1 MLSRAICCRVALSV
15 AGFAVCCP
23 VPRQS
28 DDRLEWLRVIRRSTA
43 CWFKVDFTSSSGL
56 NSRPRRPWRWSHSR
70 LRRGAVVKVSQWCR
84 SRSRFLAGHGSL
96 FGPLSER
103 RAVALTTMGGTTVH
117 CGSQFSVPL
126 HFRHSNL
133 QIHATH
139 DTVRHLRPP
148 KSLVNVCAVAGLAQ
162 SRPDQPLILH
172 HITTTLVAPYEQFGL
187 TVSCCPLC
195 IFISMYWPRKCV
207 AVVCRTNLRS
217 PVLYHFS
224 NRD

>member
-1 MLSRAICCRVALSV
+1 MVMAPWRGGGLVLCQPIPGVSGPHWRLAMLSRAICCRVALSV

-126 HFRHSNL
+126 QLSTQQPGNPRDTRHRPTPSATGIRRQRLCCRGTCTEPSGSTPDFTSHNH
-133 QIHATH
+133 HAG
-139 DTVRHLRPP
+139 
-148 KSLVNVCAVAGLAQ
+148 CAV
-162 SRPDQPLILH
+162 
-172 HITTTLVAPYEQFGL
+172 
-187 TVSCCPLC
+187 
-195 IFISMYWPRKCV
+195 
-207 AVVCRTNLRS
+207 
-217 PVLYHFS
+217 
-224 NRD
+224 